1 MQLPNHCALQ
11 VTLLTLLKAYQT
23 VLAEHGISEAE
34 DAFYYRMLLSLS
46 TAPGQDWWSKVES
59 LKACSIR
66 CSFYKVTISIHHRK
80 LLRDKQLVSVS
91 CVVTLR

>member
-1 MQLPNHCALQ
+1 MQIAIQSMQLPNHCALQ

-46 TAPGQDWWSKVES
+46 TAPGQDWWSKFES

-66 CSFYKVTISIHHRK
+66 CS
-80 LLRDKQLVSVS
+80 LLQGHNLHTPSKATER
-91 CVVTLR
+91 